1 MDNTNISKD
10 VDISKDAAET
20 PADKNSAESIKETSV
35 ASMAPI
41 AKSQS
46 TDTEPKA
53 EAPEFAKA
61 DDACSAR
68 EGDTLLAIANRHKV
82 SLGLLKVL
90 NGIDDALKQL
100 DKGKLIK
107 FK

>member
-46 TDTEPKA
+46 TEPKA

>member
-1 MDNTNISKD
+1 MDNIR
-10 VDISKDAAET
+10 KDAVET
-20 PADKNSAESIKETSV
+20 PADKKPAESTTATSTTAKTQSIK
-35 ASMAPI
+35 
-41 AKSQS
+41 
-46 TDTEPKA
+46 PKA
-53 EAPEFAKA
+53 EAPAFAKA

-90 NGIDDALKQL
+90 NGIDDALKRL

-107 FK
+107 LK

>member
-1 MDNTNISKD
+1 MDNTNIHKD
-10 VDISKDAAET
+10 EQKDAVEI
-20 PADKNSAESIKETSV
+20 PVDKKPAESTTTMETADV
-35 ASMAPI
+35 ASIVKP
-41 AKSQS
+41 QS
-46 TDTEPKA
+46 TEPKA
-53 EAPEFAKA
+53 EAPAFAKA
-61 DDACSAR
+61 EDACTAK

-107 FK
+107 LK